1 MDLYSTIYG
10 TMDLYSTMIYGSM
23 DLLNAIA
30 IAIDMLDKKPDCTLA
45 AHGTFCTLDLKRAEI
60 LLQKA
65 SGF

>member
-30 IAIDMLDKKPDCTLA
+30 IDMLDKKPDCTLA
-45 AHGTFCTLDLKRAEI
+45 AHGTFVH
-60 LLQKA
+60 LL
-65 SGF
+65 